1 MIFVIKICH
10 FSPPP
15 AMRSLLCLVL
25 LSSLLAAALA
35 DNSTYVAMPFVPIA
49 PPLPLSS
56 DKLYLQEAELVLDL
70 DAGRFYL
77 TAQLT
82 YVAQGGEHDL
92 HPVHLTG
99 DFYRQAPSYL
109 LFSYDAYNSTDAC
122 REDARNSPPMCPYL
136 MSLTS
141 GPFVYAADP
150 SETDTLVISTSSDT
164 IDPVT
169 GKLMNFLGA
178 FIPFT
183 WECNDT
189 CAPLGPVPVPIPQNE
204 VRNYVYA
211 RAYLDEQEDESDSV
225 RYTVEFLRPP
235 SKKKRVG
242 PTVYT
247 ALAPPIFVDDDS

>member
-1 MIFVIKICH
+1 
-10 FSPPP
+10 
-15 AMRSLLCLVL
+15 MRSLLCLVL
-25 LSSLLAAALA
+25 LSLLAAALA
-35 DNSTYVAMPFVPIA
+35 ENSTYVAMPFVPIT

-56 DKLYLQEAELVLDL
+56 DKLYLQEAELILDL

-204 VRNYVYA
+204 VRNYIYA
-211 RAYLDEQEDESDSV
+211 RAYLYEQEDES
-225 RYTVEFLRPP
+225 PP
-235 SKKKRVG
+235 SDDKRETKKKRVG